1 MNTQRIGTVTRA
13 QTPAQ
18 RAIQAQG
25 RKQSWIADKL
35 GISRSDFSRKLR
47 GERAFR
53 SDEITRITELTGLP
67 ADLFQPSVLLIGVM
81 SEAS

>member
-1 MNTQRIGTVTRA
+1 MTAA
-13 QTPAQ
+13 QK
-18 RAIQAQG
+18 AIQAQG
-25 RKQSWIADKL
+25 RKQAWLAEKL
-35 GISRSDFSRKLR
+35 QISHSNLSRKLR

-67 ADLFQPSVLLIGVM
+67 ADLFQPSVLLVGVM